1 MAFLGTYEVKVD
13 SKGRLRL
20 PNTLVR
26 QLSDGNTVMQLVVNC
41 GFEPCLT
48 MFKKTTWDKFIEK
61 LTSRINVFNK
71 KHRMLMR
78 FVQRGASEII
88 VDANDRILLSKI
100 LIEYAG
106 LEGEALLVPFK
117 DDRIE
122 IWNRERYEE
131 LMNVADDV
139 DMSDVAEELFG
150 TEWAG
155 PSSDV

>member
-1 MAFLGTYEVKVD
+1 MAFLGTYEVKLD
-13 SKGRLRL
+13 AKGRLRL

-26 QLSDGNTVMQLVVNC
+26 QISDGNTTIQLVINC

-48 MFKKTTWDKFIEK
+48 LFKKTTWDKFIEK
-61 LTSRINVFNK
+61 VTSRINVFNK

-78 FVQRGASEII
+78 FIQRGATELL
-88 VDANDRILLSKI
+88 VDSNDRILLPK
-100 LIEYAG
+100 LLQEYAG
-106 LEGEALLVPFK
+106 LEGEVLLIPFK

-131 LMNVADDV
+131 LMAVTD

-150 TEWAG
+150 TEWGGQA
-155 PSSDV
+155 PEV

>member
-1 MAFLGTYEVKVD
+1 MAFTGTYEVKVD
-13 SKGRLRL
+13 PKGRLRL

-61 LTSRINVFNK
+61 VTSRINVFNK

-78 FVQRGASEII
+78 HIQRGATEIL
-88 VDANDRILLSKI
+88 VDGQDRILLSNI
-100 LIEYAG
+100 LLEYAG
-106 LEGEALLVPFK
+106 ITTDALLVPFK

-122 IWNRERYEE
+122 IWSREKYED
-131 LMNVADDV
+131 LMSGAEDV
-139 DMSDVAEELFG
+139 SDVAEELFG
-150 TEWAG
+150 DSFGAQA
-155 PSSDV
+155 SDE

>member
-13 SKGRLRL
+13 TKGRLRL
-20 PNTLVR
+20 PSTLVR
-26 QLSDGNTVMQLVVNC
+26 QLSDGNSVMQLVVNC

-48 MFKKTTWDKFIEK
+48 LFKKPTWDTYIES

-78 FVQRGASEII
+78 FVQRGATELL
-88 VDANDRILLSKI
+88 VDASDRILLPKI
-100 LIEYAG
+100 LQEYAAIDG
-106 LEGEALLVPFK
+106 DALLIPFK

-122 IWNRERYEE
+122 IWNRERYESI
-131 LMNVADDV
+131 MNVAE

-155 PSSDV
+155 PASDS